1 MNNSID
7 MKDHPNEA
15 AHGGHSGDGRD
26 KTFEIVI
33 IYNGIEKKVEVD
45 RDELV
50 SNVLAKAISAHQITT
65 NAHTL
70 GLFPEEG
77 NEIEINQT
85 VKDAKIK
92 KRDRLLLRPS
102 TVRAG

>member
-1 MNNSID
+1 MTQDID
-7 MKDHPNEA
+7 VKDHPNEA
-15 AHGGHSGDGRD
+15 AHGGQSGDGRD

-50 SNVLAKAISAHQITT
+50 SSVLAKAISAHQITS
-65 NAHTL
+65 NAHLL
-70 GLFPEEG
+70 GLFSADGTELQDG
-77 NEIEINQT
+77 QT

-102 TVRAG
+102 AVRAG

>member
-1 MNNSID
+1 MTEAAEV
-7 MKDHPNEA
+7 KDNPNET
-15 AHGGHSGDGRD
+15 AHGGHDGDGRD
-26 KTFEIVI
+26 KTFEIAI
-33 IYNGIEKKVEVD
+33 IYNGVEKKVEVD

-50 SNVLAKAISAHQITT
+50 SSVLAKAISAHQVTE

-70 GLFPEEG
+70 GLFPQEG
-77 NEIEINQT
+77 AELDINQT

>member
-1 MNNSID
+1 MTQEINV
-7 MKDHPNEA
+7 KDHPNET
-15 AHGGHSGDGRD
+15 AHGGHGGDGRD
-26 KTFEIVI
+26 KTFEIAI
-33 IYNGIEKKVEVD
+33 TYNGVEKEVEVD

-50 SNVLAKAISAHQITT
+50 SSVLAKAISAHQITT
-65 NAHTL
+65 NTHTL
-70 GLFPEEG
+70 GLFTAEG
-77 NEIEINQT
+77 ELDINQT

>member
-1 MNNSID
+1 MQ
-7 MKDHPNEA
+7 KDVELKDRPNET
-15 AHGGHSGDGRD
+15 AHGGHGGDGRD
-26 KTFEIVI
+26 KTFEIAI
-33 IYNGIEKKVEVD
+33 IYNGVEKKVEVD

-50 SNVLAKAISAHQITT
+50 SSVLAKAIRAHQITE
-65 NAHTL
+65 NVHAL

-77 NEIEINQT
+77 PELDISQT

-92 KRDRLLLRPS
+92 KRDRVLLRPS